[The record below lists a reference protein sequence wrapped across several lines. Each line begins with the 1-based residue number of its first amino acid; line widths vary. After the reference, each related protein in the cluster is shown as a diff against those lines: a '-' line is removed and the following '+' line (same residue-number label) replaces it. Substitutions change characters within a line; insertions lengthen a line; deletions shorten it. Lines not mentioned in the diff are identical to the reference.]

1 MGNFS
6 QRNFKFFTILWFIV
20 FGINISSV
28 SAQVILR
35 NTESGK
41 IKEIPFGA
49 KIFYRLHS
57 DSILP
62 VQITKESG
70 ILQTT
75 GDSTFVFMDQSEITV
90 SDVSY
95 IEIESIRLKKWRSFI
110 GPVLIAGSGALIRGL
125 TMWLGEG
132 NESKNKETIPLYIGI
147 GGTVSIVAAIPFLCE
162 NKSFDLNNS
171 KWELLIP

>member
-70 ILQTT
+70 ILQKQFGVT
-75 GDSTFVFMDQSEITV
+75 
-90 SDVSY
+90 
-95 IEIESIRLKKWRSFI
+95 
-110 GPVLIAGSGALIRGL
+110 
-125 TMWLGEG
+125 
-132 NESKNKETIPLYIGI
+132 
-147 GGTVSIVAAIPFLCE
+147 
-162 NKSFDLNNS
+162 
-171 KWELLIP
+171 